1 MDSEVINLLYEKVD
15 IFKSWAKQNY
25 PEKTEE
31 DDNGE
36 WEIGGPLD
44 DMVDAVLM
52 VFKNIKCDNATEKLI
67 SDILYVIARDNECE
81 IVISELLR
89 YEEWFLLLCRECLDY
104 EYTNAKWQFAKYLAD
119 YSKLEGDS
127 KELIFRFVESDDEY
141 TSRMALNTLGKLY
154 PDKAEEYAVRF
165 WERNKYEEGSY
176 EQEYQKIMVLWVLK
190 DINSPKLN
198 HYLELAE
205 KSPYKYLRE
214 NADEIRGIINL

>member
-141 TSRMALNTLGKLY
+141 TSRMALKTLGKLY

>member
-25 PEKTEE
+25 PEKTED